1 MKSMKENREPEE
13 IKEKEDPG
21 KENEPEDKEEKKKA
35 LRVYL
40 VLPVIVCA
48 LVSAAEIY
56 ILQQSITGLV
66 RNLIVMGIISFAAV
80 YTCNRWI
87 NTRIAVLITGL
98 AVVASLQAFLP
109 DFILPIAA
117 FAVVIAIR
125 SESPFLGLS
134 CLIIFAAM
142 PFMAVERPFEYFLF
156 YTVTGLAAIMLIYS
170 RRKTGKYAD
179 ANAIFVLV
187 YILLYTGLIIM
198 KRMTITPGLIIAP
211 AVALI
216 LNVVIMEIAGYTHYT
231 NVVKPEEDIYLNVVD
246 PEYPLLIRLK
256 NNNKRE
262 FKRAI
267 HTAHYTELYAHRF
280 GYDPVL
286 MKGLGFYHRI
296 GVLREDSASLAER
309 TVGIVTEEGFPEDIV
324 KALKE
329 YGEAIPGEKI
339 SAEVSITIIV
349 DTVIDNLMKEFA
361 SDRKDPD
368 LNKFVDKTILKLFSG
383 KDSLLKRSAIPY
395 NDLEEIRKH
404 LKGEKI
410 YYDFLR

>member
-1 MKSMKENREPEE
+1 M
-13 IKEKEDPG
+13 
-21 KENEPEDKEEKKKA
+21 
-35 LRVYL
+35 
-40 VLPVIVCA
+40 IVCA